1 MGQYNIPLGD
11 MYSGT
16 FAPTGGLAILILRMS
31 AAPAQA
37 RRALWVL
44 FLAGLVLLVSSQ
56 YALRDPQSQAL
67 PVHFLPGVD
76 LCTFPQGSSHAQST
90 PSPTHTH
97 QPHCPLCVMGGFSD
111 GAPPFVALP
120 QPVLQTR
127 ERLWPLEA
135 PQPLVQPVFP
145 QLNRGPPH
153 LG

>member
-1 MGQYNIPLGD
+1 
-11 MYSGT
+11 
-16 FAPTGGLAILILRMS
+16 MS

-56 YALRDPQSQAL
+56 YALRDPQSHAL

-76 LCTFPQGSSHAQST
+76 LCTSPAGSSQAPST

-120 QPVLQTR
+120 QPVLQIG

-135 PQPLVQPVFP
+135 AQPSLESVFP
-145 QLNRGPPH
+145 RLNRGPPQ